1 MTTNRIFLRLH
12 GLHHFYEK
20 PYRAGEKKKMNQNN
34 SRLVCLALFVLVLT
48 AAFGCSSDKAFKSGV
63 TYTCDEGKSFVVEV
77 YENVD
82 IAFLMISGKR
92 FYLHRMPS
100 ESGTRYSDGDTT
112 LWIKGQSA
120 FVEIRGQIEFKNC
133 SVKPM

>member
-1 MTTNRIFLRLH
+1 
-12 GLHHFYEK
+12 
-20 PYRAGEKKKMNQNN
+20 MNQNN

-92 FYLHRMPS
+92 FYLHRVLS

-120 FVEIRGQIEFKNC
+120 FVEIRGQTEFKNC